1 MKKIGIFDSG
11 IGGLSI
17 VTKLR
22 NINLDKKIIYIADNA
37 YFPYGSKDEEI
48 IFNRSSYLVKRLVD
62 LGCEIIIIACNTASS
77 AALELL
83 RQKFQLPIIGMEPA
97 VKPAS
102 QYSKSGKML
111 LLATPLTTSGNRL
124 SMLEKNYVKN
134 QKLFSLPMEGLAE
147 QIEKANIPKK
157 EFLSELKS
165 TLDHYYDL
173 GVDCLVLGCTH
184 YHFLKDTLYKI
195 SPDHI
200 KIFDSVDG
208 VVNRL
213 LQILSEEKNTDELYN
228 ENNLELVDCY
238 VTGSITSFSK
248 SIKNVLEHYCDLPN
262 LSIMKINEGR

>member
-37 YFPYGSKDEEI
+37 HFPYGSKDEEI
-48 IFNRSSYLVKRLVD
+48 IINRSSYLVERLVD
-62 LGCEIIIIACNTASS
+62 LGCDIVIIACNTASS
-77 AALELL
+77 ASLEFL

-134 QKLFSLPMEGLAE
+134 QKLFSLPMQGLAE
-147 QIEKANIPKK
+147 HIEKANIPKK
-157 EFLSELKS
+157 EFLSELKA

-184 YHFLKDTLYKI
+184 YHFLKETLFTI
-195 SPDHI
+195 SPEHV

-213 LQILSEEKNTDELYN
+213 LQLLSEEMNTDELYN
-228 ENNLELVDCY
+228 ENNSELVDCY
-238 VTGSITSFSK
+238 VTGSIASFSK
-248 SIKNVLEHYCDLPN
+248 SIKNIMEHYCDLPN